1 MNYATLKPH
10 DTANGDGIRV
20 SLFVSGCTHHC
31 KECFNPET
39 WDFKYGKP
47 FTKEVEDEII
57 NLLKRDYIQGLSLL
71 GGEPM
76 EIVNQRT
83 LVNLLRRVKA
93 ECPDKNIWC
102 YSGYTLDKDLI
113 SNGKAHCE
121 VTNEILS
128 YLDVLVDGEFVVAL
142 KNLKL
147 KFRGS
152 ENQRLIDMKKTFI
165 NNQVNN
171 IVLLEE

>member
-1 MNYATLKPH
+1 MNYATIKPH
-10 DTANGDGIRV
+10 DTANGYGIRV

-47 FTKEVEDEII
+47 FTTETEDEII
-57 NLLKRDYIQGLSLL
+57 KLLNRDYIQGLSLL

-83 LVNLLRRVKA
+83 LVHLLQRVKN
-93 ECPDKNIWC
+93 ECPNKNIWC

-113 SNGKAHCE
+113 PGGKAYCE

-152 ENQRLIDMKKTFI
+152 SNQRLIDMKKTFI
-165 NNQVNN
+165 NNKVNQ